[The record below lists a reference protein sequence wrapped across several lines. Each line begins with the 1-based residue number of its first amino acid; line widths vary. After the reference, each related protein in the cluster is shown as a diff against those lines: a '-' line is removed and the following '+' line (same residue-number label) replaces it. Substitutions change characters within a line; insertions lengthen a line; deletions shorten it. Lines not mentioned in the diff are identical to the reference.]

1 MTEQE
6 AIKILQLNMPFVAS
20 KEANEAVDMAIKALE
35 KQILDNAREIA
46 DKRCLT
52 CDHYVG
58 EEIVPPIC
66 YFCCKGLEDNYVEKK
81 GE

>member
-6 AIKILQLNMPFVAS
+6 AIYILQLNMPFVAS
-20 KEANEAVDMAIKALE
+20 KDVNEAAALAIKALE
-35 KQILDNAREIA
+35 KQIANKAREIA
-46 DKRCLT
+46 DKRCIA
-52 CDHYVG
+52 CDYYVG

-66 YFCCKGLEDNYVEKK
+66 YFCCKGLEDNYKKK